1 MRSNT
6 TPDCLQFCRPCVAK
20 AAGLL
25 HADPRVRKSCAEQ
38 QQRRLEAFK
47 NPLILPSVERR
58 KFSICVAV
66 TLSQVLGGV
75 QKTLAIETSPSVR
88 CLVCMATC
96 PLTKLICQRGL
107 GFVSG
112 RSVFR
117 IIYRLPAFV
126 QPARGGR

>member
-1 MRSNT
+1 M
-6 TPDCLQFCRPCVAK
+6 AK

-58 KFSICVAV
+58 KFSVCVAV
-66 TLSQVLGGV
+66 ALSQVLGGGGV
-75 QKTLAIETSPSVR
+75 QKILAIGSSPSVR

-96 PLTKLICQRGL
+96 PLTKLIE
-107 GFVSG
+107 G

-126 QPARGGR
+126 QAARGGR